1 MKKTIFNRIL
11 IITIIAVILLNWI
24 FNYIAFADSTTEQLE
39 DIEIQESSVGAQ
51 TYMDLKRKVVEE
63 LQKQL
68 EEKYNYQGTVEEL
81 AEVCGIDLEDGTAG
95 IESTSEGK
103 IIKIDDDTTIVLS
116 FSMMITTGAN
126 SSGSSAIQPYTNIV
140 IKDISV
146 VKNTGE
152 DNNDEKNENDANSNS
167 IISGNE
173 IIINGKDYQ
182 GNTNWDIGGVLLK
195 PLFFLVNCVFDTL
208 LAVLQKIMYSDVT
221 DLNLLSYYVKTNYMD
236 KLRVVDS
243 RNIDPMFQLST
254 NQINYILL
262 TNQKISNVE
271 YPHIHYSPE
280 EIFSGQISLL
290 NIDFI
295 SGEGQAEGL
304 GVVRQTIA
312 TWYNAL
318 RLIATVGF
326 LSVLI
331 YIGIKIML
339 SANSKDKAKY
349 KEWIIDWII
358 GLAIL
363 YSMHY
368 LMAFIITAINQLND
382 KLITVMPILRVAA
395 GNGYE
400 SFSTNL
406 IGLVRFCTQ
415 YDTVAVKIGYE
426 IMYIML
432 VIYTFKFTF
441 IYLKRVLYMA
451 FLTLIAPIVA
461 FTYPIDK
468 SLDGK
473 AEGFTMWL
481 KEYFFNALLQPMH
494 YLLYY
499 VMVSSSMEIAV
510 DNPLYAIAV
519 LAFMLEAERLVRKIF
534 GFDKAHEGTV
544 GGLGTAFS
552 GLALAHGVQK
562 LSSLGKGANSSSK
575 PSMPYPGATNKDYD
589 DQEFLSAGEN
599 INNYSDN
606 SSNINNSNY
615 SNNTQNQTQTNSTDN
630 SYINFNPSGRPKLA
644 QRLEPRKVKKQH
656 MPIPIRNL
664 ANKAMNSS
672 IGQKASSIANTKAGR
687 GIIGG
692 TKALGKR
699 VARPIWDF
707 DRSGKYNGKRLARNI
722 VKGALGVGVGI
733 TAAAVQAGISLTD
746 GKYSPVEGIATF
758 GAGVALMGRKVDN
771 VVDTFEEGYT
781 DNFTKEEK
789 MEEYKEQFRNRDDVI
804 QFCKENSGED
814 DWKEYRER
822 IIDNYVT
829 RGFIDLKEIKQC
841 TKYANKVAKEVN
853 DSKTYLNT
861 TQKKKTLKVE
871 KDKQDI
877 IAMYILSQK
886 NKRKKIQASAASY
899 NKKKEERYIH
909 SITQGMEPKDAEKVG
924 RQERNIS
931 ASIRMFDRITQS

>member
-254 NQINYILL
+254 NQINYFLF

-687 GIIGG
+687 GIMGG

-909 SITQGMEPKDAEKVG
+909 SITQGMDSKDAEKV
-924 RQERNIS
+924 RKREINIS
-931 ASIRMFDRITQS
+931 ASIRMFDRITHS

>member
-254 NQINYILL
+254 NQINYFLF

-575 PSMPYPGATNKDYD
+575 TSMPYPGATNKDYD

>member
-254 NQINYILL
+254 NQINYFLF

-909 SITQGMEPKDAEKVG
+909 SITQGMDSKDAEKV
-924 RQERNIS
+924 RKREINIS
-931 ASIRMFDRITQS
+931 ASIRMFDRITHS

>member
-499 VMVSSSMEIAV
+499 IMVSSSMEIAV

-615 SNNTQNQTQTNSTDN
+615 SNNMQNQTQTNIPNN
-630 SYINFNPSGRPKLA
+630 SHVTFNPSGRPKLA